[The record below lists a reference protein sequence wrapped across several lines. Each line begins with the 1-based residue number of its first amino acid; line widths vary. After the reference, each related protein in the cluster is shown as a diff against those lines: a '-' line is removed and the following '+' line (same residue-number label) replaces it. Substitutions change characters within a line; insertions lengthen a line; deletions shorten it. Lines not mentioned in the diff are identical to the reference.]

1 LVHLNAQNRP
11 EKYQKGSFYF
21 DFKPQNGVKNA
32 VLAPFFI
39 KNGSKHSFLAK
50 KRPKTTLF

>member
-1 LVHLNAQNRP
+1 LNAQNRP